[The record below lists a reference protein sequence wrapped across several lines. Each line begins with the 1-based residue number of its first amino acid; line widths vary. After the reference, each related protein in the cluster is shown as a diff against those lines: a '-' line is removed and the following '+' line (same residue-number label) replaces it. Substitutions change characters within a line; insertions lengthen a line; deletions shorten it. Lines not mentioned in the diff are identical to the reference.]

1 MSEVTETAPERTAT
15 VDKVRALLP
24 EISSQ
29 AEAIEQA
36 RAVPRDLAEKLRTA
50 GVFRRYVPRSH
61 GGDELWPDE
70 GLTVI
75 EELARADASVAWVAA
90 VGSEGPSFYAYL
102 PPETYD
108 KIYSG
113 GPDVIH
119 SGVINATGR
128 AVRDSGGYRFSGRW
142 SFASGS
148 NNADYICIHGVLDGP
163 DPATGG
169 PTAAGPAT
177 RLGVVP
183 ADKVQIDDVWRT
195 SGLKG
200 TASNDIVVNDLFIP
214 EEWTGTFAELPKTVR
229 HPLDQRPLLA
239 RFGSEFAAVAVGI
252 AQAALDDIIDIARN
266 KVPAT
271 SPSKL
276 AADPVAQYMVGNLA
290 TDLYM
295 ARALLHQVAR
305 DDQASV
311 GTGPIDNAWMLSRR
325 ARLSKAAS
333 IAASVVEGAY
343 SVSGTTGMFES
354 CPLQRRLRDVRAVT
368 QHYMLSARSA
378 FGPVGLGLL
387 SDGTAR

>member
-1 MSEVTETAPERTAT
+1 MSEIAASEPRQTSVLEN
-15 VDKVRALLP
+15 VRALLP
-24 EISSQ
+24 EIKAR
-29 AEAIEQA
+29 AEEIEQA

-50 GVFRRYVPRSH
+50 GVFRRYVPRTH
-61 GGDELWPDE
+61 GGDEMWPDE

-102 PPETYD
+102 PADTYD
-108 KIYSG
+108 KIYAG

-119 SGVINATGR
+119 TGVINATGK
-128 AVRDSGGYRFSGRW
+128 AVRDKGGYRFSGRW

-148 NNADYICIHGVLDGP
+148 NNADYVCIHGVLDGEQ
-163 DPATGG
+163 AGG
-169 PTAAGPAT
+169 APAT

-183 ADKVQIDDVWRT
+183 AREAQIDDVWHV

-200 TASNDIVVNDLFIP
+200 TASNDIVVSDLFIP
-214 EEWTGTFAELPKTVR
+214 DEWTGTFAELPPVAR

-252 AQAALDDIIDIARN
+252 AQAALDDITDIARN

-271 SPSKL
+271 SRSKL
-276 AADPVAQYMVGNLA
+276 ASDPVAQYLVGQLA

-295 ARALLHQVAR
+295 ARTLLHQVAR

-311 GTGPIDNAWMLSRR
+311 PLGPPDNTAMVIRR
-325 ARLSKAAS
+325 ARLSRAAS
-333 IAASVVEGAY
+333 VAASVVESAY
-343 SVSGTTGMFES
+343 GVSGTTGLFES

-378 FGPVGLGLL
+378 FGPVGSAIL
-387 SDGTAR
+387 SEESAG

>member
-1 MSEVTETAPERTAT
+1 M
-15 VDKVRALLP
+15 
-24 EISSQ
+24 
-29 AEAIEQA
+29 
-36 RAVPRDLAEKLRTA
+36 
-50 GVFRRYVPRSH
+50 
-61 GGDELWPDE
+61 WPDE

-102 PPETYD
+102 PPEAYD
-108 KIYSG
+108 QIFAS

-128 AVRDSGGYRFSGRW
+128 AVRDGNGYRFSGRW

-148 NNADYICIHGVLDGP
+148 NNADYIAIHGVLDGAETKP
-163 DPATGG
+163 GG
-169 PTAAGPAT
+169 PPAT

-183 ADKVQIDDVWRT
+183 ASKVQIDDVWRV

-200 TASNDIVVNDLFIP
+200 TSSNDVVVQDLFVP
-214 EEWTGTFAELPKTVR
+214 EEWTGNFAELPKIPR

-239 RFGSEFAAVAVGI
+239 RFGTEFAAVAVGI
-252 AQAALDDIIDIARN
+252 AQGALDDITDIARN

-276 AADPVAQYMVGNLA
+276 AADPVAQYMVGSLS

-295 ARALLHQVAR
+295 ARTLLHQVAK

-311 GTGPIDNAWMLSRR
+311 GQGPLDNTAMVIRR
-325 ARLSKAAS
+325 ARLARAAS
-333 IAASVVEGAY
+333 VAASVVEGCY
-343 SVSGTTGMFES
+343 TVSGTTGLFES

-368 QHYMLSARSA
+368 QHYLLSVRSA
-378 FGPVGLGLL
+378 FGPVGAAQL
-387 SDGTAR
+387 AP

>member
-1 MSEVTETAPERTAT
+1 MSESPTSENTASEPRPTT
-15 VDKVRALLP
+15 VLDNVRALAP
-24 EISSQ
+24 EIKARAQ
-29 AEAIEQA
+29 EIERA
-36 RAVPRDLAEKLRTA
+36 RAVPRDLAEKLRSA

-61 GGDELWPDE
+61 GGDEMWPDE

-102 PPETYD
+102 PPDSYD
-108 KIYSG
+108 KIFTA
-113 GPDVIH
+113 GPDIIH
-119 SGVINATGR
+119 TGVINATGK
-128 AVRDSGGYRFSGRW
+128 AVRDKGGYRFSGRW

-148 NNADYICIHGVLDGP
+148 NNADYICIHGVLDG
-163 DPATGG
+163 AGQAGG
-169 PTAAGPAT
+169 GPAT

-183 ADKVQIDDVWRT
+183 AREVQIDDVWQV

-200 TASNDIVVNDLFIP
+200 TASNDIVVSDLFIP
-214 EEWTGTFAELPKTVR
+214 DEWTGTFAELPKVAR

-252 AQAALDDIIDIARN
+252 AQAALDDITDIARN

-271 SPSKL
+271 SRSKL
-276 AADPVAQYMVGNLA
+276 AADPVAQYMVGQLA

-295 ARALLHQVAR
+295 ARTLLHQVAR

-311 GTGPIDNAWMLSRR
+311 PFGPPDSTAMAVRR
-325 ARLSKAAS
+325 ARLSRAAS
-333 IAASVVEGAY
+333 VAASVVEGCY
-343 SVSGTTGMFES
+343 SVSGTTGLFES

-378 FGPVGLGLL
+378 FGPVGAAVL
-387 SDGTAR
+387 SEEPAG

>member
-1 MSEVTETAPERTAT
+1 MSDVSTAAEPR
-15 VDKVRALLP
+15 VLDNVRALLP
-24 EISSQ
+24 EIRTR
-29 AEAIEQA
+29 AEEIEQA
-36 RAVPRDLAEKLRTA
+36 RAVPHDLAEKLRSA

-61 GGDELWPDE
+61 GGDEMWPDD

-75 EELARADASVAWVAA
+75 EELASADASVAWVAA

-108 KIYSG
+108 KIFAD

-128 AVRDSGGYRFSGRW
+128 AVRDKDGYRFSGRW

-148 NNADYICIHGVLDGP
+148 NNADYICIHGVLDG
-163 DPATGG
+163 AEGTGG
-169 PTAAGPAT
+169 PPAT

-183 ADKVQIDDVWRT
+183 ASEVRIDDVWRV

-200 TASNDIVVNDLFIP
+200 TSSNDIVVDDLFVP
-214 EEWTGTFAELPKTVR
+214 EEWTGNFAELPKVPR

-239 RFGSEFAAVAVGI
+239 RFGTEFAAVAVGI
-252 AQAALDDIIDIARN
+252 AQGALTDITDIARN

-276 AADPVAQYMVGNLA
+276 AADPVAQYMVGQLA
-290 TDLYM
+290 SDLYM
-295 ARALLHQVAR
+295 ARTLLHQVGR
-305 DDQASV
+305 DDQASA
-311 GTGPIDNAWMLSRR
+311 GMSPPDNTAMVIRR
-325 ARLSKAAS
+325 ARLARAAS
-333 IAASVVEGAY
+333 VAASVVEGCY
-343 SVSGTTGMFES
+343 TVSGTTGLFES

-368 QHYMLSARSA
+368 QHYLLSARSA
-378 FGPVGLGLL
+378 YGPVGAAIL
-387 SDGTAR
+387 SH

>member
-1 MSEVTETAPERTAT
+1 MSEIAASEPRQTT
-15 VDKVRALLP
+15 VLDNVRALLP
-24 EISSQ
+24 EISAR
-29 AEAIEQA
+29 AEEIEQA
-36 RAVPRDLAEKLRTA
+36 RAVPRDLTEKLRVA

-61 GGDELWPDE
+61 GGDEMWPDE

-102 PPETYD
+102 PPDTYD
-108 KIYSG
+108 KIYAA

-119 SGVINATGR
+119 TGVINPTGK
-128 AVRDSGGYRFSGRW
+128 AVRDKGGYRFSGRW

-148 NNADYICIHGVLDGP
+148 NNADYICIHGVLDGEQ
-163 DPATGG
+163 AGG
-169 PTAAGPAT
+169 VPAT

-183 ADKVQIDDVWRT
+183 AREVQIDDVWHV

-200 TASNDIVVNDLFIP
+200 TASNDIVANDLFIP
-214 EEWTGTFAELPKTVR
+214 DEWTGTFAELPRIAR

-252 AQAALDDIIDIARN
+252 AQAALDDITDIARN

-271 SPSKL
+271 SRSKL
-276 AADPVAQYMVGNLA
+276 AADPVAQYLVGQLA

-295 ARALLHQVAR
+295 ARTLLHQVGR

-311 GTGPIDNAWMLSRR
+311 PFGPPDNTAMVIRR
-325 ARLSKAAS
+325 ARLSRAAS
-333 IAASVVEGAY
+333 VAASVVEGAY
-343 SVSGTTGMFES
+343 GVSGTTGLFES

-378 FGPVGLGLL
+378 FGPVGTALL
-387 SDGTAR
+387 SEEAAG

>member
-1 MSEVTETAPERTAT
+1 MSSEPAAT
-15 VDKVRALLP
+15 QQPPTVLENVRALLP
-24 EISSQ
+24 EIKAR
-29 AEAIEQA
+29 AEEIEQA
-36 RAVPRDLAEKLRTA
+36 RAVPRDLAEKLRAA

-61 GGDELWPDE
+61 GGDEMWPDE

-75 EELARADASVAWVAA
+75 EELASADASVAWVAA

-102 PPETYD
+102 PPDTYD
-108 KIYSG
+108 KILAG
-113 GPDVIH
+113 GPDIIH

-128 AVRDSGGYRFSGRW
+128 AVRDKDGYRFSGRW

-148 NNADYICIHGVLDGP
+148 NNADYICIHGVLDGGQP
-163 DPATGG
+163 GG
-169 PTAAGPAT
+169 APAT

-183 ADKVQIDDVWRT
+183 ARDVQIDDVWHV

-200 TASNDIVVNDLFIP
+200 TASNDVVVDDLFVP
-214 EEWTGTFAELPKTVR
+214 DEWTGTFAELPKVAR
-229 HPLDQRPLLA
+229 HPLDQRPLLG

-271 SPSKL
+271 SRSKL
-276 AADPVAQYMVGNLA
+276 AADPVAQYTVGQLA

-295 ARALLHQVAR
+295 ARTLLHQVAR

-311 GTGPIDNAWMLSRR
+311 PFGPPDNTAMLVRR
-325 ARLSKAAS
+325 ARLSRAATV
-333 IAASVVEGAY
+333 AATVVEGCY
-343 SVSGTTGMFES
+343 GVSGTTGLFES

-378 FGPVGLGLL
+378 FGPVGAAIL
-387 SDGTAR
+387 SEDSGH

>member
-1 MSEVTETAPERTAT
+1 MSEATAT
-15 VDKVRALLP
+15 EQTTVLDNVRALLP
-24 EISSQ
+24 EIQ
-29 AEAIEQA
+29 ARAEEIEQA
-36 RAVPRDLAEKLRTA
+36 RAVPRDLAEKMRSA

-61 GGDELWPDE
+61 GGDEMWPDE

-75 EELARADASVAWVAA
+75 EELASADASVAWVAA

-102 PPETYD
+102 PPDTYD
-108 KIYSG
+108 KIFAG

-128 AVRDSGGYRFSGRW
+128 AVRDKGGYRFSGRW

-148 NNADYICIHGVLDGP
+148 NNADYICIHGVLDGAE
-163 DPATGG
+163 ATAGG
-169 PTAAGPAT
+169 PPAT

-183 ADKVQIDDVWRT
+183 AGKVQIDDVWHV

-200 TASNDIVVNDLFIP
+200 TASNDVVVNDLFIP
-214 EEWTGTFAELPKTVR
+214 EEWTGNFAELPKFPR

-239 RFGSEFAAVAVGI
+239 RFGTEFAAVAVGI
-252 AQAALDDIIDIARN
+252 AQGALADITDIARN

-276 AADPVAQYMVGNLA
+276 AADPVAQYMVGQLA
-290 TDLYM
+290 SDLYM
-295 ARALLHQVAR
+295 ARTLLHQVAR

-311 GTGPIDNAWMLSRR
+311 PLGPPDNTAMVIRR
-325 ARLSKAAS
+325 ARLARAAS
-333 IAASVVEGAY
+333 VAASVVEGCY
-343 SVSGTTGMFES
+343 TVSGTTGLFES

-368 QHYMLSARSA
+368 QHYLLSARSA
-378 FGPVGLGLL
+378 YGPVGAAIL
-387 SDGTAR
+387 SEGTAR